1 MCATFYTFNSRI
13 SLGQVAEPL
22 GEAGLKEAEA
32 VFLLECFRS
41 VSSQIQRPRPLIKG
55 LSVMPGGLQPT
66 SSIDSSAH
74 SVSTVG
80 GAIPDVNVLPPP
92 PTLQHHSSN
101 SYVSAVYVDWC
112 RYLTFCKICLSQLY
126 C

>member
-1 MCATFYTFNSRI
+1 MK
-13 SLGQVAEPL
+13 VAEPL
-22 GEAGLKEAEA
+22 EEAGLTEPEA

-55 LSVMPGGLQPT
+55 VNVSTPTLLPT
-66 SSIDSSAH
+66 SSIDGSTH

-80 GAIPDVNVLPPP
+80 VGPQNLDVNILPTA
-92 PTLQHHSSN
+92 PTLSSSSSN

-112 RYLTFCKICLSQLY
+112 RYLTFCKLSLSQLY
-126 C
+126 S